1 MATAEPAPSS
11 LGPRYAP
18 DDPTLPK
25 PWKGLID
32 GSTGVLYYWNP
43 ETNVTQYEKP
53 PTLPPPLPPGPP
65 PAVSTPKL
73 APIPVAQHG
82 QQIAQTSQQQQAQQV
97 SQHGHLI
104 PQQQSPLVAPVTHQQ
119 GSHMPHAGQQQNPQ
133 LAQAMQQ
140 QHGQVALTQ
149 QQLMQHPGQQMPH
162 MIQQLPQQSGQ
173 HALQQPGQQLPQQA
187 IHQMPHQIG
196 QQAPQSQGA
205 QMTQPQAQQFTHQQL
220 QYMAYQLSMLPQGQ
234 QSSQQ
239 QTQHSAQGQTFAN
252 QQEYKSAFPKRE
264 EDDFQNRNQIGFSP
278 SHFQQAG
285 VSAVQNLAAGTNSAQ
300 MSQISVHSG
309 QTQQFGGPLRNMQQP
324 SSMGQMQP
332 TGSDLHHPQGPRF
345 QNERDLSAM
354 HNQQSNMPPVGLRI
368 GQDNNLH
375 NRSGN
380 EYYQQ
385 PKLAAIPMA
394 RSQQVNSKI

>member
-1 MATAEPAPSS
+1 MATAEPAPAS

-32 GSTGVLYYWNP
+32 GSTGLLYYWNP

-53 PTLPPPLPPGPP
+53 ATLPPPLPSGPP

-82 QQIAQTSQQQQAQQV
+82 QQIAQTSQQQGQQL

-119 GSHMPHAGQQQNPQ
+119 GSHMPQAGQQQNSQ
-133 LAQAMQQ
+133 LGQAMQQ

-149 QQLMQHPGQQMPH
+149 QQMMQHPGQQMPH

-173 HALQQPGQQLPQQA
+173 QLPQQS
-187 IHQMPHQIG
+187 IHQMPQQIG
-196 QQAPQSQGA
+196 QQAPQSQGS
-205 QMTQPQAQQFTHQQL
+205 QMAQPQAQQFTHQQL
-220 QYMAYQLSMLPQGQ
+220 QYVAYQLSMLPQGQ

-239 QTQHSAQGQTFAN
+239 QNQHGAQGKTFAN

-278 SHFQQAG
+278 SQFQQAG
-285 VSAVQNLAAGTNSAQ
+285 GSAVQNLTAGTSSAQ
-300 MSQISVHSG
+300 MPQIGVHSG
-309 QTQQFGGPLRNMQQP
+309 QTQQFGGSLRSMQQL
-324 SSMGQMQP
+324 SSVGQMQP
-332 TGSDLHHPQGPRF
+332 TGFDLHHPHGTRF
-345 QNERDLSAM
+345 QNEKDLSGM
-354 HNQQSNMPPVGLRI
+354 HNQQSNGPPVGLRI
-368 GQDNNLH
+368 GQDTNLH
-375 NRSGN
+375 NRNAN

-394 RSQQVNSKI
+394 RSQQVNLN